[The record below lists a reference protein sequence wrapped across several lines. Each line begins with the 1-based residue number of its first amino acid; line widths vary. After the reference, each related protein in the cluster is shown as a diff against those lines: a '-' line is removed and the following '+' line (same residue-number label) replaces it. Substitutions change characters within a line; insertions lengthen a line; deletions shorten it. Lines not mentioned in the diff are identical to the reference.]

1 MTGGQSE
8 AKSLKISAQDPRIPL
23 RTARLSFQGRPWA
36 SLPAGWQRNERLKN
50 IPLIVGQV
58 TGVTLVRCAHP
69 YKLDQASLAWQV
81 AQNLF

>member
-36 SLPAGWQRNERLKN
+36 SLPAGWQRNERLKD
-50 IPLIVGQV
+50 IPLIVG
-58 TGVTLVRCAHP
+58 
-69 YKLDQASLAWQV
+69 
-81 AQNLF
+81 